1 MNAGRL
7 PAGAGLLAR
16 SALAAL
22 VIAAV
27 SACGVQ
33 VPTDP
38 GRTLDRVRSERVL
51 RVGATHAPPRVVATD
66 PEGEP
71 SGPEAELAQRY
82 AAHLGARV
90 EWTTDSE
97 AALVEDLSDGEV
109 DLVVA
114 GLDATSPWAAD
125 VGLTRPYAESTDPG
139 GQTRQ
144 HVLAVPAGEN
154 ALLSDLERWLDSSAG
169 GAS

>member
-1 MNAGRL
+1 MRTGHVPER
-7 PAGAGLLAR
+7 PGLRAR
-16 SALAAL
+16 SALAVM
-22 VIAAV
+22 VIAALT
-27 SACGVQ
+27 ACGSQ
-33 VPTDP
+33 IPTDP
-38 GRTLDRVRSERVL
+38 GRTLERVRREQVL
-51 RVGATHAPPRVVATD
+51 RVGVTHAPPRVVVTD
-66 PEGEP
+66 PEGAP
-71 SGPEAELAQRY
+71 SGPEPELAQRY
-82 AAHLGARV
+82 AEHLGARV

-114 GLDATSPWAAD
+114 GLDATSPWAAE

-139 GQTRQ
+139 GKTRQ

-154 ALLSDLERWLDSSAG
+154 ALLSDLERWLDGSAG